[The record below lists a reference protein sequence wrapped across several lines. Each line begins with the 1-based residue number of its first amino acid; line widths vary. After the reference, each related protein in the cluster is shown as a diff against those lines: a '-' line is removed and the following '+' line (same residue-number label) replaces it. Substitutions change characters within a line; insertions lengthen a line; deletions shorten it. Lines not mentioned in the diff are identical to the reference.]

1 MAKEIF
7 AGKKN
12 SKYKIIIG
20 LILKEHRKVLI
31 ISDNGVPLDITKKV
45 KSISKNFC
53 KVFSITLIK
62 GEQSKSIQNF
72 QKILNFLAENN
83 FDRTDIIIA
92 VGGGVVGDISGY
104 VASSYLR
111 GIQLIQI
118 PTTLLAQVDSSVGGK
133 TGVNSKFGKNLNYEC
148 IKSKFN

>member
-7 AGKKN
+7 AGRKN
-12 SKYKIIIG
+12 KKYKIIISG
-20 LILKEHRKVLI
+20 NAISKKNLGPLLKEHNKALI

-45 KSISKNFC
+45 KSFSKKYS
-53 KVFSITLIK
+53 KVFSVVLTK
-62 GEQSKSIQNF
+62 GEQAKSIQNF

-111 GIQLIQI
+111 GIQFIQI
-118 PTTLLAQVDSSVGGK
+118 P
-133 TGVNSKFGKNLNYEC
+133 N
-148 IKSKFN
+148 